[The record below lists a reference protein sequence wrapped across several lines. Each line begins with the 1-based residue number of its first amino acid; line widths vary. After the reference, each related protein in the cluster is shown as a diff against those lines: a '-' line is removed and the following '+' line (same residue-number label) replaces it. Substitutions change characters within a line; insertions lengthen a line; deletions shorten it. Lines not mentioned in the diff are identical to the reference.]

1 MSTELQHYGVK
12 GMRWGVRKKYRSTS
26 VRSAIARR
34 SNEKVDKGFKDWN
47 ENVKRRDDAIALGKK
62 ATAARLAYE
71 KNPRDK
77 ESKQAYRDANKAYK
91 KALSANTTYRKGV
104 VRKEVGQDLSRKYL
118 SEAKKV
124 QKQLARDPSNTQL
137 QKAYN
142 DLMSKHDIERAK
154 ARRATEVSQKRSQRK
169 ASMKRTM
176 TMTIKAAATTA
187 AISAGAYAIN
197 RYLSSRD
204 VTVNGRSVK
213 ISSSHIS
220 DFTSTIK
227 KVKDVFGYMY

>member
-1 MSTELQHYGVK
+1 
-12 GMRWGVRKKYRSTS
+12 
-26 VRSAIARR
+26 
-34 SNEKVDKGFKDWN
+34 
-47 ENVKRRDDAIALGKK
+47 
-62 ATAARLAYE
+62 
-71 KNPRDK
+71 
-77 ESKQAYRDANKAYK
+77 
-91 KALSANTTYRKGV
+91 V